1 MGIRIEETDQTK
13 HDLWPYFVWT
23 ASCQEIEKSHDFSSK
38 EMDLVKNLKIGITG
52 DSSYWKRSNRKNPE
66 RWPDLFNIAG
76 ALYFDIRVLKPGSD
90 AETYPDPSLYARIA
104 LAELVDGWVVKQ
116 DLAFQNT
123 TLRNV
128 VAPFILELVKEHGI
142 RAGYAF
148 LMSEHQ
154 DQLKLRL
161 AGFDASRPMFNH
173 FTSSTYFAETATS
186 TGTKLWS
193 NAELDL
199 TFLAGL
205 QSANVRDQIH
215 GLLNSWLLESKDS
228 LNPWDD
234 LVSSAGLEG
243 FYSHI
248 KRQIRPFRLAG
259 LRYPPRDDNPFVPRS
274 GIGELL
280 PGWTKYDEHLQDGF
294 VMIPSDSDITK
305 AKSLS
310 VEELGLIDEL
320 KWRMTH
326 NRYSQEEVPLPISS
340 HLQDPI
346 NSLKDLK
353 RGYEGTG
360 PEARTPLHWTRYPY
374 PFLYPRIALFELVE
388 EWRSEQSQPSTLLQ
402 LVEDEFVPLVSKLL
416 EKYRHATWYALQ
428 SPRIRDKVLRGMGKD
443 PSSSSI
449 ERFLQANRDNQG
461 IGEDSAWLYCLAL
474 MSDSLRNKAHE
485 ILNNWWE
492 KESLEQH
499 TCIVCHREFNLRE
512 IYRSGLEKYVI
523 NVYEQYYGLI
533 CFRCPVVK
541 YPRTQSELSEAVA
554 HYLDV
559 CGFIP
564 THVGVSSSSNA
575 NPIQPCDSLIVD
587 RLNKASYPEFLRSWG
602 AMGGNLNVLEATDS
616 TSWIQALL
624 TLKVLPGEVFL
635 TARGYR
641 CVAKDGAQCRSLD
654 EKQIDDLLLTLG
666 RKHEHEP
673 RYPYDAELNPHERKR
688 ADWKVGKVYIEY
700 FGMMSDE
707 EYEEKATQKRRL
719 AQKVGMPFLAI
730 YPEDM
735 RYMTAEKLSI
745 MLKEVTA
752 ST

>member
-1 MGIRIEETDQTK
+1 MGIRIEETAQTR

-23 ASCQEIEKSHDFSSK
+23 SSCQEVEKSHDFSSK
-38 EMDLVKNLKIGITG
+38 EMDLVKQLKTRITG

-76 ALYFDIRVLKPGSD
+76 ALYFDIRVLKTGSD

-104 LAELVDGWVVKQ
+104 LAELVDGWVLKQ

-128 VAPFILELVKEHGI
+128 VAPFILELVEEYGI
-142 RAGYAF
+142 KAGYAF
-148 LMSEHQ
+148 LMPEHQ
-154 DQLKLRL
+154 DQLKFRL
-161 AGFDASRPMFNH
+161 TRFDASRPMFNH
-173 FTSSTYFAETATS
+173 FTSTTYFAETATS
-186 TGTKLWS
+186 TEIKLRS

-199 TFLAGL
+199 TFLAAL
-205 QSANVRDQIH
+205 LSANVRDQIH
-215 GLLNSWLLESKDS
+215 RLLNSWMLESRDS
-228 LNPWDD
+228 LNPWTDI
-234 LVSSAGLEG
+234 VSSNDLNG
-243 FYSHI
+243 FYSDINRH
-248 KRQIRPFRLAG
+248 IRPFRLAG
-259 LRYPPRDDNPFVPRS
+259 LRYSPWDDNPLVSRS
-274 GIGELL
+274 GIGKLM
-280 PGWTKYDEHLQDGF
+280 PGWTKYDEQHQDGF
-294 VMIPSDSDITK
+294 VMIPSDLDITK

-310 VEELGLIDEL
+310 VEEQGLIDEL

-326 NRYSQEEVPLPISS
+326 NRYSQEEVPLPLSNF
-340 HLQDPI
+340 LQDPI
-346 NSLKDLK
+346 NSLSELK

-360 PEARTPLHWTRYPY
+360 PKPRTPLHWHRYPY
-374 PFLYPRIALFELVE
+374 PFLYPKIALFELIE
-388 EWRSEQSQPSTLLQ
+388 EWRSEQSQTSTLLQ

-416 EKYRHATWYALQ
+416 ESYRHATWYALQ

-449 ERFLQANRDNQG
+449 ERSLQVNRDNQG
-461 IGEDSAWLYCLAL
+461 IEEDPAWLYCLAL
-474 MSDSLRNKAHE
+474 MSDSLRNKSYE
-485 ILNNWWE
+485 ILSNWWE

-499 TCIVCHREFNLRE
+499 ICIVCHREFNLRE
-512 IYRSGLEKYVI
+512 IYRSRLEEYVI

-533 CFRCPVVK
+533 CFRCPIVE

-554 HYLDV
+554 QYLDA

-564 THVGVSSSSNA
+564 THLSASSSSNA
-575 NPIQPCDSLIVD
+575 NPIHPCDSLIVD
-587 RLNKASYPEFLRSWG
+587 RISKASYPKFLRSWG
-602 AMGGNLNVLEATDS
+602 AMGGNTNVLEATGS
-616 TSWIQALL
+616 TSWLQALL

-635 TARGYR
+635 TKRGYR

-666 RKHEHEP
+666 MRHEHEP
-673 RYPYDAELNPHERKR
+673 LYPYDAELNPHERKR
-688 ADWKVGKVYIEY
+688 ADWKVGKVYVEY

-735 RYMTAEKLSI
+735 RYMTAEKLSS
-745 MLKEVTA
+745 MLKDVTA
-752 ST
+752 FT